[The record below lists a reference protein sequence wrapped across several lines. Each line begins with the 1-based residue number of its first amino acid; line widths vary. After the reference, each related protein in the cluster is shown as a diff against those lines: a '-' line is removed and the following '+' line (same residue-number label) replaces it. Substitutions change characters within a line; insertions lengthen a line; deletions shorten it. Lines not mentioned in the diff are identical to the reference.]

1 MTWDYWVILGFVA
14 QGLFFM
20 RFFIQWIS
28 SERKKESH
36 IPVAFWYFSLSG
48 GALLLVYA
56 IKRQDPVFIIGQ
68 ATGLIIYVRNLMLI
82 AKTKKQ
88 YQFSA
93 IATESSNREENR

>member
-1 MTWDYWVILGFVA
+1 MTWDYWVILGFIA

-28 SERKKESH
+28 SERRKESH
-36 IPVAFWYFSLSG
+36 IPIAFWYFSLAG
-48 GALLLVYA
+48 GALLLIYA

-68 ATGLIIYVRNLMLI
+68 ATGLIIYIRNLMLI

-88 YQFSA
+88 YSFSSA
-93 IATESSNREENR
+93 PLRQSAVEEK